1 MFSILHVDV
10 NSAYLSW
17 EAVYRLQHGARVDL
31 REIPA
36 VVGGD
41 EASRHGIVLA
51 KSIPAKK
58 FDIQTGETLFSAR
71 QKCPGLVVVSPNYKL
86 YMQCSDA
93 MNDILREYSPVI
105 QRYSID
111 ESFMHYQ
118 PAILQPKNFREKV
131 MEVAQQLRRRIR
143 EELGFTV
150 NIGIGP
156 NKLLAKM
163 ASEFRKPDQ
172 IHTLYRHEIAEKM
185 WPLPVSELFFVGR
198 ATTKKLF
205 RYNVLTIGD
214 LAKTN
219 PDLIHRWLK
228 KPGLLI
234 WQYANGLD
242 DSQVTEQPVP
252 IKSIGNSNTLAFD
265 VADRKTAHQILLA
278 LSETVGKRIRHIER
292 SGRVVSVTLRSAEL
306 VTYRKQSCLEIPI
319 DSTTLI
325 WKEACRIFDET
336 WKREALRH
344 MGIHLSGLCSNDYY
358 QLSLLQENEE
368 RFKKLDQ
375 TIDKLRQRFGDATL
389 FRGCFSHSPIQP
401 LMGGVIQE
409 EETEYPMM
417 SSYL

>member
-1 MFSILHVDV
+1 MFVIFHIDV

-242 DSQVTEQPVP
+242 DSQVQ
-252 IKSIGNSNTLAFD
+252 NS
-265 VADRKTAHQILLA
+265 
-278 LSETVGKRIRHIER
+278 
-292 SGRVVSVTLRSAEL
+292 
-306 VTYRKQSCLEIPI
+306 
-319 DSTTLI
+319 
-325 WKEACRIFDET
+325 
-336 WKREALRH
+336 
-344 MGIHLSGLCSNDYY
+344 
-358 QLSLLQENEE
+358 
-368 RFKKLDQ
+368 RF
-375 TIDKLRQRFGDATL
+375 
-389 FRGCFSHSPIQP
+389 P
-401 LMGGVIQE
+401 LKA
-409 EETEYPMM
+409 
-417 SSYL
+417 